1 LLRFEY
7 IQEVIEIFR
16 KESVVAVVALVA
28 DPVHTPGGYFNP
40 DTRSLKFQ
48 YLNEEMYKDYPMN
61 ILSGSP
67 VFSTLKTD
75 GMGFCYPEF
84 CHDNIRSL

>member
-1 LLRFEY
+1 MLRFEY

-16 KESVVAVVALVA
+16 KESFVAVVAVVA

-48 YLNEEMYKDYPMN
+48 YLNEEMYKDYSLN
-61 ILSGSP
+61 ILSGSL

-75 GMGFCYPEF
+75 GVGVLLSG
-84 CHDNIRSL
+84 ILSR